1 MKFKNTYSF
10 SFWCSAII
18 SLFVAGTLTIL
29 QLSVSSRILIQEIFL
44 LTIITFVF
52 SIAVIQIR
60 VERFIYS
67 RIKKIYDEVSLI
79 DVDDLKKAALATNM
93 ETLSIEVKKFV
104 EKKQI
109 EIASL
114 YERESYRREF
124 LGNVSHELKSP
135 LFTVQGYLLTLLDGA
150 IEDKEIREKYL
161 DRANKSV
168 ERLVSIVKDLDMI
181 SKLETNEMQ
190 LNIEQFNIVE
200 TIKGVFDLLEMNAK
214 KNGIQLIFDKN
225 YDIPILVLG
234 DEMRI
239 EQVLVNLLVNSI
251 KYGRING
258 ITKVSIESQ
267 GHDKVLI
274 KIKDNGFGIKKE
286 HLSRLFERFY
296 RVDQSRSRDQGGS
309 GLGLS
314 IVKHIVEAHD
324 ETILVK
330 STYGKGSEFSFTIKK
345 VK

>member
-1 MKFKNTYSF
+1 
-10 SFWCSAII
+10 
-18 SLFVAGTLTIL
+18 
-29 QLSVSSRILIQEIFL
+29 
-44 LTIITFVF
+44 
-52 SIAVIQIR
+52 
-60 VERFIYS
+60 
-67 RIKKIYDEVSLI
+67 
-79 DVDDLKKAALATNM
+79 
-93 ETLSIEVKKFV
+93 
-104 EKKQI
+104 
-109 EIASL
+109 
-114 YERESYRREF
+114 
-124 LGNVSHELKSP
+124 
-135 LFTVQGYLLTLLDGA
+135 
-150 IEDKEIREKYL
+150 
-161 DRANKSV
+161 
-168 ERLVSIVKDLDMI
+168 MI

-286 HLSRLFERFY
+286 QY
-296 RVDQSRSRDQGGS
+296 YQSTNKV
-309 GLGLS
+309 
-314 IVKHIVEAHD
+314 IVKLLLRY
-324 ETILVK
+324 TC
-330 STYGKGSEFSFTIKK
+330 
-345 VK
+345 